1 MTDIFISYSRNDRER
16 VRIMAEALEKEG
28 FDVWWDPEIPPGES
42 FSAVIDEQLKNS
54 ACIIAVWSNSSVT
67 SNWVQEEADDG
78 MQRNTLI
85 PVMIDGVDLPRGFKR
100 LQTADLQGW
109 TGDTSNPNWQLI
121 ITQVKKLVT
130 ARQARDAAEQ
140 HAAARN
146 TAAKTQPRQALQS
159 ARPPAHVQSQSNGGG
174 FPVML
179 VMIVLLVA
187 LVGGGGA
194 FWFMSNDNTDEQ
206 PARAEA
212 VNDADKSAVAEPTEA
227 VRIAE
232 NMVEGA
238 AQKQDASQENKS
250 ALLADSESETSDVE
264 AQAAP
269 AIEASNETT
278 TTEEDDEVDELASAP
293 IEEAATIQAGATFRD
308 CDLCPELV
316 ALPVSG
322 SFMFGA
328 PENEPG
334 RDASETPQIEITF
347 AKPFAIGIY
356 EVTYDEWAVCLAD
369 GGCNGHEPQ
378 DLGWGEGRRPVIN
391 VSYEDAQAYLTW
403 LSDRTGQTYRLPSEA
418 EWEYAARAGT
428 TTPFSFGERVRI
440 ANANFNAQ
448 YPYNNAPTERF
459 RNQTLEVGSFA
470 PNEFGLFD
478 VHGNA
483 WEWTSDCWRPN
494 HTNANADG
502 SPVGGA
508 CSSRT
513 IKGGGW
519 NSGGFP
525 FALKSSSIFKC
536 AGSHAL
542 HRIPRRQGSLGSAQA
557 RRPSMREL
565 GRSFYRRGII
575 R

>member
-1 MTDIFISYSRNDRER
+1 MSDIFISYSRNDRER
-16 VRIMAEALEKEG
+16 VRLIAEALENEG

-42 FSAVIDEQLKNS
+42 FSAVIDQQLKNS
-54 ACIIAVWSNSSVT
+54 ACIIAVWSNSSVN

-85 PVMIDGVDLPRGFKR
+85 PVIIDGVELPRGFKR

-121 ITQVKKLVT
+121 ITQVQKLVT
-130 ARQARDAAEQ
+130 ARQARDAAERQ
-140 HAAARN
+140 AAARN
-146 TAAKTQPRQALQS
+146 TEAKTQPRKAPQS
-159 ARPPAHVQSQSNGGG
+159 ARPPAQAQSQSNGGG
-174 FPVML
+174 FPLML
-179 VMIVLLVA
+179 VMIALLVA
-187 LVGGGGA
+187 IVGGGGA
-194 FWFMSNDNTDEQ
+194 LWFMSNKGTDEP

-212 VNDADKSAVAEPTEA
+212 VDDVGTVAVAEPTEA

-232 NMVEGA
+232 NTVEGA
-238 AQKQDASQENKS
+238 TQQQDASQENASDSLAHGAS
-250 ALLADSESETSDVE
+250 ATSDVE

-278 TTEEDDEVDELASAP
+278 TTDDVNKIDEFASALT
-293 IEEAATIQAGATFRD
+293 EEATTEPGEPATIPAGSTLRD

-316 ALPVSG
+316 ALPASG

-334 RDASETPQIEITF
+334 RDASETPQIEVTF
-347 AKPFAIGIY
+347 AKPFAIGVY
-356 EVTYDEWAVCLAD
+356 EVTYDEWAACLAD

-391 VSYEDAQAYLTW
+391 VSYQDTKAYLAW
-403 LSDRTGQTYRLPSEA
+403 LSGKTGQTYRLPSES

-428 TTPFSFGERVRI
+428 TTPFSFGESVRI
-440 ANANFNAQ
+440 DNANFNAQ

-483 WEWTSDCWRPN
+483 WEWTADCWRPN
-494 HTNANADG
+494 HTGANTEG

-519 NSGGFP
+519 NSGGFR
-525 FALKSSSIFKC
+525 LRSS
-536 AGSHAL
+536 
-542 HRIPRRQGSLGSAQA
+542 HRRSSNAQD
-557 RRPSMREL
+557 RTPYTGFRVVRDL
-565 GRSFYRRGII
+565 
-575 R
+575 